1 MRFNILGLAL
11 LCAACAPQYTET
23 RLEPGQSAPVNEA
36 RFTEQPERL
45 FQAFEAACDGPKD
58 VYTELRDGSAQCRI
72 LPPPDVAAPLL
83 LRFDGALEIPYIFIK
98 RRTRKDGDSFIV
110 TFDYFAS
117 VPLKTGNQQKVYLR
131 SPRIDQNIDQLF
143 QAFGGT
149 PI

>member
-1 MRFNILGLAL
+1 MRFNILGLTL
-11 LCAACAPQYTET
+11 LCAACTPLYTET

-36 RFTEQPERL
+36 RFSEPPEQL
-45 FQAFEAACDGPKD
+45 FEAFKEACDGPKD

-98 RRTRKDGDSFIV
+98 RRTRKDGDGFIV